1 VVGVSPESSF
11 ALGVIIRDR
20 QCGCVK
26 QCPEPASV
34 DSVGELSGHVWIQEL
49 PTGGTLRFQVS
60 KTGLVTF
67 GVDNLVTETV
77 ESLPIQYHRAA
88 QFVTDQLDRAAFRAA
103 VDDPTDVTVCG
114 IASWNEGLEYDWST
128 VPAFVGM
135 SVWDSS
141 QDRFLSPDASTAAF
155 ERLGLPTLPAI
166 DKEVPAKH
174 ADLERFDPDTGL
186 PDSAWRS
193 GTAAGVLLRD
203 KSGGRVAAW
212 HSDQSELQTE
222 TNRQSATDLADS
234 YATDERIEQTMTGL
248 QDSGE
253 STTVSGVSDQLVAD
267 IAREAYAELFP
278 DGTYVTSVDAF
289 QSAVAQRVQQY
300 QLQ

>member
-1 VVGVSPESSF
+1 MNTLF
-11 ALGVIIRDR
+11 
-20 QCGCVK
+20 
-26 QCPEPASV
+26 
-34 DSVGELSGHVWIQEL
+34 GHVWIQEL
-49 PTGGTLRFQVS
+49 PTGGPLRFQVS
-60 KTGLVTF
+60 ETGLVTF
-67 GVDNLVTETV
+67 AASNLVTETV

-88 QFVTDQLDRAAFRAA
+88 QLVIDQLDRAVFRAA
-103 VDDPTDVTVCG
+103 VDDPTNVTFCG
-114 IASWNEGLEYDWST
+114 IASWNEGLEYDWGT

-135 SVWDSS
+135 SVWDGS

-166 DKEVPAKH
+166 NKEVPAER
-174 ADLERFDPDTGL
+174 ANLERFEPDAGL

-203 KSGGRVAAW
+203 KTGGRVAAW
-212 HSDQSELQTE
+212 LSDQSESETE
-222 TNRQSATDLADS
+222 AKRQSATDLAAS
-234 YATDERIEQTMTGL
+234 YATDERIEHTMTVL
-248 QDSGE
+248 QDSGG
-253 STTVSGVSDQLVAD
+253 STTVATVSDRLVAD

-278 DGTYVTSVDAF
+278 DGTFVTSVDAF